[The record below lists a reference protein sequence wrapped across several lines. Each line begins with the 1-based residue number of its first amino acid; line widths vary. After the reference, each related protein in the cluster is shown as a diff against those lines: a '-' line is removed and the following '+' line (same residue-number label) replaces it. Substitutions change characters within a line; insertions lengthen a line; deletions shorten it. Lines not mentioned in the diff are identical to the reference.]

1 MKEKLQRLQNR
12 SGFGLRAVALFLL
25 DGLAN
30 AADFAFHFWMGRV
43 LIPSDFAVLQTLN
56 SVSLVYTTA
65 SGVFQ
70 PVVSRFV
77 AEARGKGQEEAV
89 PAIFQSFLRAA
100 FWLGLIIGALVFLFA
115 ESIGLLLNLPP
126 WTIQISA
133 GLILL
138 STLRPI
144 AAGALQGGENF
155 ISFGFTRLALSLA
168 RIIMVFI
175 LLQAGPGLT
184 GAVIALPFGWLVSV
198 LFAFLLLGKSF
209 WARSKL
215 APQSLVREGLKL
227 SFYALLAYIAYM
239 SLTSLDL
246 IWVNQ
251 NLTGELAGA
260 YAGLVLMRRIVA
272 LLPAVAVTVMFP
284 RVVQSLAAG
293 KRPTR
298 ILAQTAAIILTVSG
312 TLSILYFIFKDQ
324 LINFIFGRA
333 YQAGIPLLGWMGVA
347 MIGVSLS
354 SIWLNYYLAGKPRN
368 FVILLALAVA
378 FEWILLSLLAPSMQ
392 SAVIAFGVTGWLLS
406 IAGLILFILN
416 IGRLPR
422 PDTPY
427 LVSQ

>member
-1 MKEKLQRLQNR
+1 
-12 SGFGLRAVALFLL
+12 
-25 DGLAN
+25 LAN

-43 LIPSDFAVLQTLN
+43 LIPPDFAVLQTLN

-77 AEARGKGQEEAV
+77 AEARGKGQNDAV

-100 FWLGLIIGALVFLFA
+100 FWLGLLLGALVFVFA
-115 ESIGLLLNLPP
+115 GGIGQLLNLPA

-133 GLILL
+133 GLIFL

-144 AAGALQGGENF
+144 AVGALQGGENF
-155 ISFGFTRLALSLA
+155 MSFGLARLALSLA
-168 RIIMVFI
+168 RILIVFI
-175 LLQAGPGLT
+175 LVQAGLGLT
-184 GAVIALPFGWLVSV
+184 GAVIALPLGWLVSV
-198 LFAFLLLGKSF
+198 LCGFLLLDRTF

-215 APQSLVREGLKL
+215 ASQSLVREGMKL

-251 NLTGELAGA
+251 NLTGDLAGA

-272 LLPAVAVTVMFP
+272 LLPGVAVTVMFP
-284 RVVQSLAAG
+284 RVVRSLAAG
-293 KRPTR
+293 KLPTR
-298 ILAQTAAIILTVSG
+298 ILVQTAAIILTVSG
-312 TLSILYFIFKDQ
+312 TLSILYFIFNDQ
-324 LINFIFGRA
+324 LIDMVFGA
-333 YQAGIPLLGWMGVA
+333 EYQAAAPLLGWMGLS

-354 SIWLNYYLAGKPRN
+354 SIWLNYFLADRPRN
-368 FVILLALAVA
+368 FVILLGIAIGL
-378 FEWILLSLLAPSMQ
+378 EWMLLNRSPVSMQ
-392 SAVIAFGVTGWLLS
+392 SAVIAFGATGWLLS
-406 IAGLILFILN
+406 TAGLLLYFLN